1 MAYSNS
7 HNQKNLSLSIRW
19 AARILG
25 SMSILFLL
33 FMILGHIFGNE
44 PQHFNGLSDILVLAF
59 FPGGLLIGL
68 IVALKSEKIGATIAL
83 ISMCV
88 FFLLRPD
95 TITSYWILGL
105 FAPAV
110 LFFVYGWWLQP
121 KQGSAS

>member
-1 MAYSNS
+1 MPYSNS
-7 HNQKNLSLSIRW
+7 HNPKNLSLSIRW

-44 PQHFNGLSDILVLAF
+44 PQHFNGLLDILVLAF